1 MKFPLPSLLVFSFL
15 LPTTIATTTTS
26 TTSSSNS
33 TFYNPVLPGWHSDPS
48 CVHVNSTFFCAT
60 STFLV
65 FPGLPIYASTDLL
78 HWHLASHAWTRPDQ
92 FGAPNA
98 GRNGTDGQQNG
109 FFAPNLRFHNGVFYL
124 TNVYISSLGLTGTVF
139 KTTNPWDSESWS
151 DAVTWNASAI
161 DPDLFFD
168 DEEDGA
174 GSGKT
179 YLTSA
184 GIVQQEIDLETG
196 NVTEPVSIW
205 NGTGGSSP
213 EGPHLYRKD
222 GWYYLMI
229 AEGGTE
235 LGHSETIARSRNV
248 GGPFEAFEGNPILT
262 NRNSTEYFQ
271 TVGHADFFQDSQGK
285 WWGMALATRS
295 GPKWEVYPMGREA
308 VLFPVTWEDGEW
320 PVVEQVRG
328 VMEGWPL
335 PQKKTIG
342 VKTGP
347 EVQDPDV
354 YDFEPAT
361 KLPQNLVFW
370 RYPNISS
377 FVVSPDEEPF
387 SLKVLPSRANLTGV
401 LGSEG
406 DEDFALT
413 GQMGISFVGRRQT
426 HTLFKFAVDLVYD
439 PQEPS
444 QEAGVTGFLTQ
455 LNHMELGIGLQSAD
469 SSDLEF
475 RFRVMTD
482 GTTNKTSSIPS
493 SYTRR
498 TPIPSSWEGP
508 IRLQI
513 HTINDTSY
521 GFSAWPVSD
530 PNQKMIVAEESA
542 VVVSGGSGPFTG
554 ALVGV
559 YATCDG
565 AGEVNSTTCP
575 GEEGG
580 EVYWKRW
587 RYEGVAQEY
596 DFGDYQF

>member
-1 MKFPLPSLLVFSFL
+1 MMKSPHLSLFASSLLAT
-15 LPTTIATTTTS
+15 TTIATTS
-26 TTSSSNS
+26 PSINS

-92 FGAPNA
+92 FEAPNA
-98 GRNGTDGQQNG
+98 GRNGTDYQQAG
-109 FFAPNLRFHNGVFYL
+109 FFAPNLRFHDGVFYL
-124 TNVYISSLGLTGTVF
+124 TNIYISDGLSGTVF
-139 KTTNPWDSESWS
+139 KTTNPRDSASWS

-168 DEEDGA
+168 DA
-174 GSGKT
+174 SGKT

-235 LGHSETIARSRNV
+235 LGHSETIARSKNV
-248 GGPFEAFEGNPILT
+248 SGPYEAYEGNPILT
-262 NRNSTEYFQ
+262 NRGTGEYFQ
-271 TVGHADFFQDSQGK
+271 TVGHADFFQDSQGN

-295 GPKWEVYPMGREA
+295 GPRWEVYPMGREA
-308 VLFPVTWEDGEW
+308 VLFPVTWDQGEW

-328 VMEGWPL
+328 LMEGWPL
-335 PQKKTIG
+335 PKRRMDIKM
-342 VKTGP
+342 GP

-354 YDFEPAT
+354 YDFEPGT
-361 KLPQNLVFW
+361 ELPGNLVFW
-370 RYPNISS
+370 RYPDFDS
-377 FVVSPDEEPF
+377 FVVSPEEGPF

-406 DEDFALT
+406 NEDFALT
-413 GQMGISFVGRRQT
+413 GKMGISFIGRRQT
-426 HTLFKFAVDLVYD
+426 HTLFKYGVDLVYD
-439 PQEPS
+439 PQQPN
-444 QEAGVTGFLTQ
+444 QEAGVTVFLTQ
-455 LNHMELGIGLQSAD
+455 LNHMELGIGLQSSTSN
-469 SSDLEF
+469 SSALEF

-482 GTTNKTSSIPS
+482 GTTNKTSSVPP
-493 SYTRR
+493 SYTHT
-498 TPIPSSWEGP
+498 TPIPSNWKGP

-513 HTINDTSY
+513 HTVNDTFY

-530 PNQKMIVAEESA
+530 PNKKMVLAEESV

-565 AGEVNSTTCP
+565 VGGRSSTVCP
-575 GEEGG
+575 GEGG
-580 EVYWKRW
+580 EAYWRRW
-587 RYEGVAQEY
+587 RYEGAAQEY
-596 DFGDYQF
+596 DFGDYQFDFGEGA